1 MRSPVLPRSEAVRKK
16 EDGMGNVRSL
26 VRTTRSAVTFCF
38 GLSYLANAV
47 LKVPLLDDLNTGL
60 LIVVIVMSFAA
71 STGSSRVIGAVLFS
85 LGGVLLAQA
94 HAPFEVWVQSLQE
107 NAYLIV
113 MFIMVPLLG
122 IPVQHGGYSRSLRE
136 IFARYARSGSRFY
149 ALVSIMSAFVGVLI
163 SIAAVPLAYEVSRTS
178 RHSSDKKLV
187 SSALSRG
194 FVTCMIWA
202 PTSATIALVV
212 QVTGIDWI
220 VFAPYALACALIAGA
235 VGFLMTYAQE
245 RARGTQP
252 CMAEEA
258 DGTLDVRNVVELC
271 VFAFLLIASIA
282 AVSQLLGLSVIMVVA
297 MASLVFPLVWMTAIR
312 RLPTYAAVFKSD
324 YCKNMLPQTKNQ
336 ILLFAGAGM
345 LAYSIGYSHAGD
357 AIAGAL
363 VLLTGQNVLFLT
375 VAVIGITLIASAAGM
390 HPIAAV
396 AVMGGALSASNCG
409 ATPVYLALVL
419 CISWAMG
426 NAVCPASAN
435 VVAVSDMVGR
445 SPVKVGLQW
454 NGPYV
459 LVTTAVLVFV
469 LTCLRAVGLV

>member
-1 MRSPVLPRSEAVRKK
+1 MAGGK

-26 VRTTRSAVTFCF
+26 VRATRSAVTFFF
-38 GLSYLANAV
+38 GLSYLANAI

-60 LIVVIVMSFAA
+60 LVIVIVMSFTA
-71 STGSSRVIGAVLFS
+71 STGSSRIIGAALFS
-85 LGGVLLAQA
+85 LGGALLAYA
-94 HAPFEVWVQSLQE
+94 YAPLEVWIRSLQE

-122 IPVQHGGYSRSLRE
+122 IPVQHGGYSQSLRE
-136 IFARYARSGSRFY
+136 VFARYARSSSRFY
-149 ALVSIMSAFVGVLI
+149 ALVSIMSAVVGVLI

-178 RHSSDKKLV
+178 CHSDDKKLV
-187 SSALSRG
+187 SAALSRG

-212 QVTGIDWI
+212 QVTGIDWV
-220 VFAPYALACALIAGA
+220 VFAPYALVCALIAGA
-235 VGFLMTYAQE
+235 VGFLMTHAQE
-245 RARGTQP
+245 RAGGARP
-252 CMAEEA
+252 YMAEEA
-258 DGTLDVRNVVELC
+258 AGTLDVRNVVELC
-271 VFAFLLIASIA
+271 TFALLLIASIA
-282 AVSQLLGLSVIMVVA
+282 AISQFLGLSVIMVVA
-297 MASLVFPLVWMTAIR
+297 MASLVFPLVWMTAIKQ
-312 RLPTYAAVFKSD
+312 LPIYAAVFKDD
-324 YCKNMLPQTKNQ
+324 YCKNKLPQTKNQ

-357 AIAGAL
+357 VIAGSL
-363 VLLTGQNVLFLT
+363 VLLTGQNVLLLT
-375 VAVIGITLIASAAGM
+375 VAVIGITLVASAVGM

-435 VVAVSDMVGR
+435 VVAVSDMVGQ
-445 SPVKVGLQW
+445 SPVKVGLRW

-459 LVTTAVLVFV
+459 LVTTAVLIVV
-469 LTCLRAVGLV
+469 LACLRAAGFV

>member
-1 MRSPVLPRSEAVRKK
+1 M
-16 EDGMGNVRSL
+16 
-26 VRTTRSAVTFCF
+26 
-38 GLSYLANAV
+38 
-47 LKVPLLDDLNTGL
+47 PLLDDLNTGL
-60 LIVVIVMSFAA
+60 LIVVIVMSFTA
-71 STGSSRVIGAVLFS
+71 SSGSSRIIGAVLFS
-85 LGGVLLAQA
+85 LGGVLLAHA
-94 HAPFEVWVQSLQE
+94 HAPLEVWMRSLQE

-136 IFARYARSGSRFY
+136 VFARYARSGSRFY
-149 ALVSIMSAFVGVLI
+149 ALVSIMSAFIGVLI
-163 SIAAVPLAYEVSRTS
+163 SIAAVPLAFEVSRAS
-178 RHSSDKKLV
+178 RHSDDRKLV

-245 RARGTQP
+245 RAGGVRP
-252 CMAEEA
+252 CIEEEA
-258 DGTLDVRNVVELC
+258 AGPLDARNVVELC
-271 VFAFLLIASIA
+271 AFAFLLIASIA
-282 AVSQLLGLSVIMVVA
+282 AVSQLVGLSVIMVVA
-297 MASLVFPLVWMTAIR
+297 MASLVFPLVWMTAIK
-312 RLPTYAAVFKSD
+312 RLPTYAAVFKND
-324 YCKNMLPQTKNQ
+324 YCKNKLPQTKNQ

-357 AIAGAL
+357 AIAGSL
-363 VLLTGQNVLFLT
+363 LLLTGQNVLLLT
-375 VAVIGITLIASAAGM
+375 VAVVGITLITSAAGM
-390 HPIAAV
+390 HPIAAI

-426 NAVCPASAN
+426 NAICPASAN
-435 VVAVSDMVGR
+435 VVAVSDMVGQ
-445 SPVKVGLQW
+445 SPVKVGLRW

-459 LVTTAVLVFV
+459 LVTAVVLIVV
-469 LTCLRAVGLV
+469 LTCLRASGMM